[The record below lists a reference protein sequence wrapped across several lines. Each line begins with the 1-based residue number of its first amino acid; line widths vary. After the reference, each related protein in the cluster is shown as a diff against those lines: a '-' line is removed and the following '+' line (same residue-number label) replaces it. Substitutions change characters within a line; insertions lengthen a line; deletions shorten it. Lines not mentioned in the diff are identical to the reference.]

1 MTHHRLT
8 YSNRRC
14 RRTAAAGVLALALAA
29 GPLTMVTATA
39 APMPV
44 PVAQQAPSFPDP
56 GAPGG
61 GAQPKKDEKADKAE
75 KLGGGIV
82 SKMID
87 SMADTLKCALN
98 IGFPTVKCS

>member
-1 MTHHRLT
+1 M
-8 YSNRRC
+8 
-14 RRTAAAGVLALALAA
+14 
-29 GPLTMVTATA
+29 TMVTATA
-39 APMPV
+39 APVPVPV
-44 PVAQQAPSFPDP
+44 PVAQQVPSFPDP